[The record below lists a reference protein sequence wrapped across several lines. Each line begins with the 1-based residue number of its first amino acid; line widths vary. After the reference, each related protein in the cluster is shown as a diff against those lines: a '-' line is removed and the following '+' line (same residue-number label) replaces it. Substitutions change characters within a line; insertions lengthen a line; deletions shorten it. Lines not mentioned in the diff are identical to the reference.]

1 MYKIKIHIQTCEKE
15 NIKRE
20 KKKKKKRMST
30 KKTMYLCLCLRE
42 KEMEGERTFIYVLFC
57 LATDLVQ
64 EKKIMVVPKFKDMD
78 EKL

>member
-1 MYKIKIHIQTCEKE
+1 MSKKKL
-15 NIKRE
+15 
-20 KKKKKKRMST
+20 KKKKKDKRKRRMST

-57 LATDLVQ
+57 LAAGLPFR
-64 EKKIMVVPKFKDMD
+64 KIIIIVVVPKFKDMD

>member
-1 MYKIKIHIQTCEKE
+1 
-15 NIKRE
+15 
-20 KKKKKKRMST
+20 MST

-57 LATDLVQ
+57 LANGLPFRG
-64 EKKIMVVPKFKDMD
+64 KKIFIYIYIYIYMVVLKFKDMD